1 MRRGSASIVANP
13 VLVGAVTTLVV
24 VVAVFLAY
32 NANNGLPFVPTRTA
46 YVQLT
51 NGSELVR
58 GNEVRVGGFR
68 VGVIDDM
75 VPVRMRDGLVGAR
88 LKLKLD
94 RKVGDLPVDTT
105 VTVRQ
110 KGSLGLKYIQL
121 DRGTSRKTL
130 PDGSTLPVQNGHV
143 FVDLDQVYNM
153 FDKKTRV
160 AEGTALNGF
169 GDAFAYRGQ
178 SLNDFVQQAP
188 ALFKVLAPVAH
199 NLADNRTQL
208 AQFFQALERTTEVVD
223 PIAAVYAGTFRKMAD
238 TFAAIDNDP
247 QALKDTISKSPPAEL
262 ASIKSFRVQ
271 RPFLDDTAKFSR
283 DLSSAVQE
291 LKPTLPVVNDALEIG
306 TPVQLRSV
314 QLNQELQGALT
325 ALRDLTKEPTTY
337 AALLGLTDTVATLQ
351 PTVRSVGPYVTVCN
365 SWNMFWTFAAE
376 HLSEVEP
383 GIGTAERALL
393 NSGGDQSN
401 SVASG
406 GAVLPAAGLG
416 VRGNGDPQFL
426 HSAAYGNAIGPNGHA
441 DCEGGQQGYPS
452 AGNSFTQFRDTNVT
466 PNYFHVVNDA
476 PHNRENSGPTYK
488 LYDING
494 HGFGGLNP
502 DTPPVG
508 ETWSNEPGGKAPQQ
522 EIPK

>member
-68 VGVIDDM
+68 VGVVEDM
-75 VPVRMRDGLVGAR
+75 VPVRLRDGHVGAK

-94 RKVGDLPVDTT
+94 RKVGALPVDTT

-121 DRGTSRKTL
+121 DRGTAARKL
-130 PDGSTLPVQNGHV
+130 PDGATLPVKNGNV

-153 FDKKTRV
+153 FDKKTRESE
-160 AEGTALNGF
+160 AQALNGF
-169 GDAFAYRGQ
+169 GDAFAFRGQ
-178 SLNDFVQQAP
+178 SLNEFVQEAP
-188 ALFKVLAPVAH
+188 RLFRVLAPVAR
-199 NLADNRTQL
+199 NLADDRTQL
-208 AQFFQALERTTEVVD
+208 AQFFQALERTTEIVD
-223 PIAAVYAGTFRKMAD
+223 PVAGVYAGTFKKMAD
-238 TFAAIDNDP
+238 TFAAIDRDP
-247 QALKDTISKSPPAEL
+247 QALKDTISKSPPAME
-262 ASIKSFRVQ
+262 ASIRSFRVQ

-283 DLSSAVQE
+283 DLASAAEE
-291 LKPTLPVVNDALEIG
+291 LKPTLPTVNEALEIG

-314 QLNQELQGALT
+314 ELNKELQDALN
-325 ALRDLTKEPTTY
+325 ALKSLAEEPTTY
-337 AALLGLTDTVATLQ
+337 AALVGLTDTVTTLQ
-351 PTVRSVGPYVTVCN
+351 PQLRYLGPFVTVCN

-376 HLSEVEP
+376 HLSAFVP
-383 GIGTAERALL
+383 GVGTAERALL
-393 NSGGDQSN
+393 NSTGSQDN
-401 SVASG
+401 SMGST

-416 VRGNGDPQFL
+416 VRSDSIPQFL
-426 HSAAYGNAIGPNGHA
+426 HSAAYGNALGPNGHA

-452 AGNSFTQFRDTNVT
+452 AGNPWTEFKN
-466 PNYFHVVNDA
+466 PNYKHVVNDA
-476 PHNRENSGPTYK
+476 PHDRENSGPTYRRYK
-488 LYDING
+488 ANG
-494 HGFGGLNP
+494 KPDDNGALNP
-502 DTPPVG
+502 DTPPPG
-508 ETWSNEPGGKAPQQ
+508 ETYTNQPGGTAPLS
-522 EIPK
+522 EVAP